1 MTHVCH
7 ILTTF
12 QQRAS
17 ITRRTS
23 AILRECVA
31 QGFQTS
37 LLIGEDNDVP
47 HIDGVETIVI
57 PNLYKHLSLIN
68 DFQVLRSLKKVLVRL
83 QPDIVHTHQAKAGIL
98 GRLVAGNMI
107 CRPRILHTVHGPTF
121 PAHLPAG
128 KRVAYRWFERWAG
141 KHTDCFVFIGDEIKQ
156 EYIDG
161 GVCDEASTVI
171 IRTGKP
177 DSLIKRVILNGDERE
192 QLRRQLCGGQ
202 SPRYLITYVARIV
215 PIKQHEHT
223 IEVLKRLRV
232 QGLDAHLSFVGKALV
247 DKERNYE
254 TRLRQLVDAEGLT
267 DYVHFSGF
275 YDNVYDVI
283 EASDLLLLTSR
294 YEGLPNIVIESML
307 LGTPLLAYDVAGLR
321 ELFCGQS
328 EQFVL
333 SQGDVDGLATKAA
346 NILQL
351 ENRGGIYDAGNV
363 ARLRNEHALGTM
375 LARKVQLYKGLG

>member
-7 ILTTF
+7 VLTTF

-37 LLIGEDNDVP
+37 LLIGENNDAP
-47 HIDGVETIVI
+47 PIEGVETVVI
-57 PNLYKHLSLIN
+57 PGLYKHVSPVN
-68 DFQVLRSLKKVLVRL
+68 DLKAYQSLKSVLGGL

-98 GRLVAGNMI
+98 GRLAASGLQH
-107 CRPRILHTVHGPTF
+107 RPQILHTVHGPTF
-121 PAHLPAG
+121 PAHLPAT
-128 KRVAYRWFERWAG
+128 KRAAYRWFERWAG
-141 KHTDCFVFIGDEIKQ
+141 KHTDRFVFIGDEIKQ

-161 GVCDEASTVI
+161 GVCNEDDSII

-177 DSLIKRVILNGDERE
+177 DTLINRTPLNNTERE
-192 QLRRQLCGGQ
+192 TMRCQLCNGQ
-202 SPRYLITYVARIV
+202 SPEYLLTYVARIV

-223 IEVLKRLRV
+223 IETLKHLRA
-232 QGLDAHLSFVGKALV
+232 QGLDVHLSFVGKALV
-247 DKERNYE
+247 DKECAYE
-254 TRLRQLVDAEGLT
+254 ARLRQLVAAEGLSA
-267 DYVHFSGF
+267 YVHFSGF

-294 YEGLPNIVIESML
+294 YEGLPNIVIEAIL

-321 ELFCGQS
+321 ELFKEQS
-328 EQFVL
+328 EKFIVA
-333 SQGDVDGLATKAA
+333 QGDMEALTQKAGD
-346 NILQL
+346 IL
-351 ENRGGIYDAGNV
+351 RGADEPIYAADNV
-363 ARLRNEHALGTM
+363 TRLRNEHTFSTM
-375 LARKVQLYKGLG
+375 LARKVELYRNLG

>member
-1 MTHVCH
+1 MIHVCH

-37 LLIGEDNDVP
+37 LLIGENNDAP
-47 HIDGVETIVI
+47 PIDGVETIVI
-57 PNLYKHLSLIN
+57 PGLFKHVAPAN
-68 DFQVLRSLKKVLVRL
+68 DLKAFQSLKSVLGGL

-98 GRLVAGNMI
+98 GRLAAGGLQR
-107 CRPRILHTVHGPTF
+107 RPHILHTVHGPTF
-121 PAHLPAG
+121 PAHLPAS
-128 KRVAYRWFERWAG
+128 KRAAYRWFERWAG
-141 KHTDCFVFIGDEIKQ
+141 RHTDRFVFIGDEIKQ

-161 GVCDEASTVI
+161 GVCAEDDSII

-177 DSLIKRVILNGDERE
+177 DALINRVPLVDAERE
-192 QLRRQLCGGQ
+192 QLRCQLCGGH
-202 SPRYLITYVARIV
+202 SPQYLLTYVARIV

-223 IEVLKRLRV
+223 IETLKRLRN

-247 DKERNYE
+247 DKERDYE
-254 TRLRQLVDAEGLT
+254 ARLRRLVDAEGLS

-275 YDNVYDVI
+275 YDNVYDVV

-294 YEGLPNIVIESML
+294 YEGLPNIVIEAIL
-307 LGTPLLAYDVAGLR
+307 LGVPLLAYDVAGLR
-321 ELFCGQS
+321 ELFREQSGQ
-328 EQFVL
+328 FIIP
-333 SQGDVDGLATKAA
+333 QGELGMLAERAEAILRAA
-346 NILQL
+346 N
-351 ENRGGIYDAGNV
+351 RGSIYEADNV
-363 ARLRNEHALGTM
+363 TRLRNEHTFSTM
-375 LARKVQLYKGLG
+375 LARKVELYRNLG